1 MKLLLPAQAKHRSG
15 KGFCGLE
22 ENPGD
27 NRGVFFYPLGTKW
40 LWVPARG
47 GGKADVSG
55 SIFHMGVTIAKPASE
70 PSATAPCPT
79 LDPFKKCCFR
89 VAPELKGVGRAQ
101 RSLLGGPEISLWI
114 QRWLHSVVCH

>member
-79 LDPFKKCCFR
+79 LDPFKKCCLR
-89 VAPELKGVGRAQ
+89 VAPELRGVGRAQ
-101 RSLLGGPEISLWI
+101 RSLLGVPEISLWI
-114 QRWLHSVVCH
+114 QRWLHSVVCN